1 MEFVN
6 PVIRSVHRQLT
17 VAPSSGK
24 ISPGRMGRS
33 YFVPQTPIAQS
44 GPRLSCRRR
53 RVEERYPARRT
64 RWLGNAI
71 SREILPVTDEIM
83 WKTKR
88 WVLTKEN
95 KVVVFENRNLAEG
108 MFFEMRLGLLFH

>member
-1 MEFVN
+1 
-6 PVIRSVHRQLT
+6 
-17 VAPSSGK
+17 
-24 ISPGRMGRS
+24 
-33 YFVPQTPIAQS
+33 
-44 GPRLSCRRR
+44 
-53 RVEERYPARRT
+53 
-64 RWLGNAI
+64 
-71 SREILPVTDEIM
+71 M